1 MGIEEEL
8 ESYFLVKDYRWRI
21 DGVLRFPNAEDIRL
35 TIDEAKRRLYDEEPE
50 TQLEVGRLIIRKRS
64 QDLYDIFVM
73 IGEEDGST

>member
-35 TIDEAKRRLYDEEPE
+35 AIDEAKRRLYDEEPE
-50 TQLEVGRLIIRKRS
+50 TQLEVGRLIIKKRS
-64 QDLYDIFVM
+64 QDLYDVFVM